1 VVSAAVFL
9 GPFLET
15 RRRNHSVRQAVGTRS
30 GGVVA
35 DGGYQALFQAEERR
49 AFRIAALMTG
59 SRERATSIVEEAFA
73 HLLQQ
78 WSRLSADRRVWYVLS
93 TVVKRCLGSAFVG
106 SLADAP
112 GSGGFAS
119 EPDELLRAARTLA
132 VLEPTRRVVVVLG
145 QAEGLSTAEIAAVV
159 GIDPARVSA
168 ELAAGLE
175 QLGPVLA
182 TVAA

>member
-1 VVSAAVFL
+1 VFL

-15 RRRNHSVRQAVGTRS
+15 RRRSHSVRQAVGAARPEA
-30 GGVVA
+30 A
-35 DGGYQALFQAEERR
+35 DGGYQALFEAQERR

-59 SRERATSIVEEAFA
+59 RRDRAEAIVEEAFA
-73 HLLQQ
+73 NTLQQ
-78 WSRLSADRRVWYVLS
+78 WSRLSADRRVWHVLS

-106 SLADAP
+106 SLAEAP

-132 VLEPTRRVVVVLG
+132 VLEPTRRAVVVLA
-145 QAEGLSTAEIAAVV
+145 QSERMSPAEIAALT
-159 GIDPARVSA
+159 GLDTARVEA

-175 QLGPVLA
+175 QLAPVLA